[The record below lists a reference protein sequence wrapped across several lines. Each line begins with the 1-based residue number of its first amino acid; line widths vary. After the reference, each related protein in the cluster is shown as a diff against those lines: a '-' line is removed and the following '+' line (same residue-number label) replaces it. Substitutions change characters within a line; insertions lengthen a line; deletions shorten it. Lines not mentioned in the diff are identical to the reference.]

1 MSAPSTASPA
11 RLPFAFG
18 RQLLQT
24 YGAGR
29 RLDERA
35 GPLLTSMHVAG
46 RPGMPAQQRAEAD
59 TSLERAVADGD
70 AEAVLQA
77 LEVGD
82 AEEEEDDEVVSV
94 AGGEASAAVR
104 RSVLARRLLSLD
116 GDAAQ
121 AMLAALTPRRA

>member
-94 AGGEASAAVR
+94 AGEASAAVR